1 MARQHGGDVF
11 DFSTM
16 TDDEVYDVVTE
27 HLRESP
33 NLDADWIEVSV
44 KDGTVTLS
52 GRVGTDGE
60 RQVAE
65 SVLAEVLGIRDFSND
80 LVVDELHRGTEPMAA
95 DEAVASDLEVD
106 EQLGEDERNQ
116 SDTAGHLEQNLETDT
131 YGTHDLGTS
140 IEDGTPYVPPERP
153 IPDGYDSHE
162 NH

>member
-1 MARQHGGDVF
+1 MAENVNDVYN
-11 DFSTM
+11 FSAM
-16 TDDEVYDVVTE
+16 DDDEVYDVVVQ
-27 HLRESP
+27 HLREYP
-33 NLDADWIEVSV
+33 EVDAGWIDVSV
-44 KDGTVTLS
+44 KDGLVTLS

-65 SVLAEVLGIRDFSND
+65 KLVAEVLGIERYANE
-80 LVVDELHRGTEPMAA
+80 LVVSEAHRGEAPMAA

-106 EQLGEDERNQ
+106 DQLGEDERNQ

-140 IEDGTPYVPPERP
+140 IEDGTPYVPPDRP